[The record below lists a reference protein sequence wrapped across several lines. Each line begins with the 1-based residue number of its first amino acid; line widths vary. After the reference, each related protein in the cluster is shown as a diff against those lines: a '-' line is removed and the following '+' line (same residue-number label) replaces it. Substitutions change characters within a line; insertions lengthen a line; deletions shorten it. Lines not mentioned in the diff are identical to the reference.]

1 MFRLILVESR
11 NHAMVRV
18 HTNDVCIRSLTRF
31 KDAKLVRSSGHVE
44 FTSHFIIDM
53 LAVVSC
59 LVTILADAQTKLI
72 FVNKTRPFMRLCQ
85 LAKRVCKDQAANG
98 IS

>member
-18 HTNDVCIRSLTRF
+18 HTNDVCIRSFTRF
-31 KDAKLVRSSGHVE
+31 KHAKLVRGSGHVE
-44 FTSHFIIDM
+44 FASHFIIDM